1 MSDKL
6 SSLTTMHIR
15 PKIQVKSSQDKQD
28 LFAKYGAGA
37 MLFVILI
44 FNILVTPN
52 FFAVGTLWNI
62 IIQSCTI
69 VLTGMG
75 MTMVIASNGIDISIG
90 SVMAISSMVTAK
102 ILPFGVFPAIV
113 AGLGAAALV
122 GLFTGFIVAKYKIQP
137 IIVTLTVMIAGRG
150 VAQVINDA
158 MLLNF
163 NNPRFS
169 SLGTGRLLGVIPIQ
183 LFLVAGV
190 IAIVYFIMQRTTLG
204 QYIQSVGD
212 NLSAARLAGVR
223 TVRTLVMVYVMSAIL
238 AGLAGLIETARLSA
252 ADGNS
257 IGKLSELD
265 AIAAVAVGG
274 TAMTGGRARIIGTVI
289 GAVIMQL
296 ITISVNMN
304 NIPYEYAQ
312 VIKSIIIIVAVW
324 FQRDRKV

>member
-1 MSDKL
+1 MPDKL
-6 SSLTTMHIR
+6 SRLTAAPAQPRIR
-15 PKIQVKSSQDKQD
+15 LRSGQETQD
-28 LFAKYGAGA
+28 LFAKYGAVA
-37 MLFVILI
+37 MLIVILA
-44 FNILVTPN
+44 FNSLITPN
-52 FFAVGTLWNI
+52 FFAVGTIWNI
-62 IIQSCTI
+62 VIQSSTI

-90 SVMAISSMVTAK
+90 SVMAIASMVAAK
-102 ILPFGVFPAIV
+102 SLPLGVFPAIV
-113 AGLGAAALV
+113 AGLAAAAGV
-122 GLFTGFIVAKYKIQP
+122 GLFTGFIVAKFKIQP

-163 NNPRFS
+163 NNPGFS
-169 SLGTGRLLGVIPIQ
+169 ALGTGRLFGVLPIQ

-190 IAIVYFIMQRTTLG
+190 VCIVYFIMQRTTLG

-223 TVRTLVMVYVMSAIL
+223 TVRTFILVYVMSAVL

-274 TAMTGGRARIIGTVI
+274 TSMTGGRARIIGTVI

-296 ITISVNMN
+296 ITITVNMN
-304 NIPYEYAQ
+304 NVPYEYAQ